1 MRRRLLLA
9 AAAAAAAAFAASPPV
24 RVCAQGLHRHGGG
37 HARGPN
43 GGQIQELGGT
53 HAELLARDG
62 EIRLWVLDAQDRPA
76 SVRGA
81 AGSAIV
87 LAEGKQQTVRLEP
100 GPGDAYLV
108 GRGEFRAANGL
119 RVVASVTMPGQQ
131 QRQARFAPVD

>member
-1 MRRRLLLA
+1 MNRRLLLA
-9 AAAAAAAAFAASPPV
+9 VPLSTSLPV
-24 RVCAQGLHRHGGG
+24 MAHAQGIHGRGGG

-53 HAELLARDG
+53 HAEMVAQDG

-76 SVRGA
+76 SVRDA
-81 AGSAIV
+81 TGSAIV
-87 LAEGKQQTVRLEP
+87 LAQGKQQTVRLEP

-108 GRGEFRAANGL
+108 GRGEFQATKGL
-119 RVVASVTMPGQQ
+119 RVVASVTMPGRP